1 MRLRRIELEVELIE
15 WVRFLRIALGRTSPM
30 GAATKAC
37 GHRGGSVW
45 GRLYR
50 EDGTLAGARWVRW
63 VLRPACPGSPLPLA
77 STAWSFTGLTGYL
90 AKDGSGFAGRATKK
104 VGCSRPMTS
113 ALSRHPPCGTRSQA
127 ENKRPFK
134 RREGSG
140 LARPCFLS
148 HAHIM
153 AEIGPA
159 VNWPTLDSSLTSC
172 KLYVKGREQ

>member
-1 MRLRRIELEVELIE
+1 MLHAVRAAGCMSLRRIELEVELIE

-113 ALSRHPPCGTRSQA
+113 ALPRHP
-127 ENKRPFK
+127 
-134 RREGSG
+134 
-140 LARPCFLS
+140 
-148 HAHIM
+148 
-153 AEIGPA
+153 A
-159 VNWPTLDSSLTSC
+159 VWDQIT
-172 KLYVKGREQ
+172 GREQTTFQTAGGQWPGEAVLLIARPHYGRDWAGCQLAYT